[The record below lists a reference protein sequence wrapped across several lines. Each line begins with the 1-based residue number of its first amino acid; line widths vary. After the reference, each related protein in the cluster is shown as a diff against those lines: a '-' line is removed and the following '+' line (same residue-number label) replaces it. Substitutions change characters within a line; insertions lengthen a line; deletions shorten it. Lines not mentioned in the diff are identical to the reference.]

1 MNKIIISGN
10 LTANPQT
17 RLVDGAS
24 GTFSVCNFNVA
35 VNRVVRGSKSVQY
48 FRVSSFGKYGENAMK
63 YLAKGSKVL
72 VCGSVSASAYTDR
85 NNKAQASL
93 EVNAE
98 YIEFMSLRHE
108 EPQEAPAPQP
118 SPDEFMNVPDDIG
131 EMPFN

>member
-24 GTFSVCNFNVA
+24 
-35 VNRVVRGSKSVQY
+35 
-48 FRVSSFGKYGENAMK
+48 
-63 YLAKGSKVL
+63 
-72 VCGSVSASAYTDR
+72 GSVSASAYTDR